1 MVTCPNLKI
10 CPAGE
15 EVILTSAIQAQKGQ
29 RVAYLSVGD
38 RQLVEI
44 AKALSMEFRI
54 LAMDEPTAALNA
66 AEVARLFAS

>member
-44 AKALSMEFRI
+44 AC
-54 LAMDEPTAALNA
+54 
-66 AEVARLFAS
+66 